1 MIALFLVMLIS
12 LLGAAVWAFSSTDQ
26 LQAIRQEKQIK
37 AYYLAQSGA
46 DAVASYITNPLTT
59 KTQVNNLI
67 GKQSDPQTIS
77 GIDGSFVITI
87 TRVSDS
93 TSANYLTITIT
104 STATIGDTTEKVK
117 LDLKPSFSK
126 SIVAVSTA
134 IQELFSNSGL
144 ANSWTTTGGIG
155 QTVMNDVS
163 WNGLTYVA
171 VGETG
176 YLKYSEDGV
185 TWSNEFRVSYTIGGN
200 SYINTKR
207 MNAVTWTGSLFV
219 SVGDN
224 AAIITSPTGKLSTWN
239 FIPITK
245 GTAALRDVASNGSK
259 IIAVSD
265 AGIIRTSDNGSS
277 WSDEKLAKVT
287 VTENLKRI
295 YWLGDH
301 FIILG
306 DNQTLLGSASGEDG
320 TWIDYTLS
328 SGTHG
333 LNAIACDS
341 SISSFVGVGNTGMI
355 RTSANGIT
363 WSSEFSSGVTANLND
378 VFWAGDS
385 FIAFGNNGTI
395 ISSPTGKSGTWTNI
409 GTSAAY
415 NIKNAAYGGIGAIY
429 NDINIVGKK

>member
-1 MIALFLVMLIS
+1 MFKNEKGASMMIALFLVMLIS

-87 TRVSDS
+87 TRFQTVPCKLFNNYDS
-93 TSANYLTITIT
+93 

-245 GTAALRDVASNGSK
+245 GTRLYATLREMVRKLLPYLMRNNKD
-259 IIAVSD
+259 
-265 AGIIRTSDNGSS
+265 IR
-277 WSDEKLAKVT
+277 
-287 VTENLKRI
+287 
-295 YWLGDH
+295 
-301 FIILG
+301 
-306 DNQTLLGSASGEDG
+306 
-320 TWIDYTLS
+320 
-328 SGTHG
+328 
-333 LNAIACDS
+333 
-341 SISSFVGVGNTGMI
+341 
-355 RTSANGIT
+355 
-363 WSSEFSSGVTANLND
+363 
-378 VFWAGDS
+378 
-385 FIAFGNNGTI
+385 
-395 ISSPTGKSGTWTNI
+395 
-409 GTSAAY
+409 
-415 NIKNAAYGGIGAIY
+415 
-429 NDINIVGKK
+429 